1 MPTFLATRMPPRAF
15 APTKPYALGA
25 TPPAPT
31 PAAAPTPASRDG
43 LDVDDLLTA
52 WIANA
57 QGVHEPD
64 TLDDVSDY
72 ARNLEDRDRAAR
84 KAGDLCRQLRERLA
98 DWIADQRTTVPGT

>member
-15 APTKPYALGA
+15 APTKSYALGA
-25 TPPAPT
+25 TPP
-31 PAAAPTPASRDG
+31 APTPASRDG

-72 ARNLEDRDRAAR
+72 ARYLEDRDRAAR